1 MLRAIF
7 RRESVLPAGA
17 MTLSLD
23 PVIPH
28 LNRLLDSRS
37 FPKTICPSE
46 AARALSAAE
55 LRMTGADGWRDLMP
69 AIRKLAFE
77 LRDEGALD
85 VLQKGVVLSTSQ
97 TLEQTI
103 GPIRLRKKTDA

>member
-1 MLRAIF
+1 MPPIMDL
-7 RRESVLPAGA
+7 VL
-17 MTLSLD
+17 
-23 PVIPH
+23 PH

-55 LRMTGADGWRDLMP
+55 LQATGVAGWRELMP
-69 AIRKLAFE
+69 AIRALAFE
-77 LRDEGALD
+77 SRDRDELEI
-85 VLQKGVVLSTSQ
+85 LQKGEVLPVSQ

-103 GPIRLRKKTDA
+103 GPIRLRRKGGI